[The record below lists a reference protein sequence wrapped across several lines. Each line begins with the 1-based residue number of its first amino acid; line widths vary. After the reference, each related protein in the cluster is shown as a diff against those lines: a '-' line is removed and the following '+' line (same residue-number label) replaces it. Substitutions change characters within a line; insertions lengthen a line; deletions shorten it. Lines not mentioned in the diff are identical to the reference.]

1 MVHSLTSSYANII
14 NALARHLSSRELMEK
29 SRLDP
34 RHFTRER
41 KLTFPVILSFLLS
54 SVQGAVQSELN
65 TFFADLRNRVESIR
79 KVSAQAFSE
88 ARYKISSRVF
98 DDVNRELIAQVAEQ
112 MSIPRWHGLRV
123 VAGDG
128 TVVQLTML
136 KNGVRSIVS
145 GLAFGLYLPGIELFL
160 SFKLQ
165 LGSCS
170 ERQMLFESL
179 SLLCPNDLLL
189 LDRGF
194 PCRWRPAVLIARR
207 IHFCIR
213 CDLSH
218 GFKVVREFLLSGES
232 ERVVTLR
239 APNRRD
245 AEDYECPVM
254 PTTVRLVRV
263 LTPNG
268 RIHVVMTSLLDTIA
282 FPATSFAALYH
293 SRWRVEEAFK
303 RIKHR
308 LSLEHTS
315 GLSWHAAN
323 QDFGAKVI
331 FDNLNALAAYVATD
345 AHLDPDSSY
354 KINRTQEIQKIKEN
368 VGRWLLAGAAT
379 ARRLKSLMK
388 EIAMD
393 LQKLVPDRTN
403 PHKPQ
408 PKPHLSHAYKAV

>member
-1 MVHSLTSSYANII
+1 
-14 NALARHLSSRELMEK
+14 MEK

-34 RHFTRER
+34 KHFTRDR

-65 TFFADLRNRVESIR
+65 TFFADLRNRAQSIR
-79 KVSAQAFSE
+79 KVSAQAFYE

-112 MSIPRWHGLRV
+112 MSIPRWHDLRV

-145 GLAFGLYLPGIELFL
+145 GLAFGFYLPGIELFL

-170 ERQMLFESL
+170 ERQMLFESISRL
-179 SLLCPNDLLL
+179 YPDDLLL

-194 PCRWRPAVLIARR
+194 PCRWLPAVLIARR

-213 CDLSH
+213 CDLSR

-245 AEDYECPVM
+245 AEDYECPAT

-263 LTPNG
+263 QTPNG
-268 RIHVVMTSLLDTIA
+268 RVHVVMTSLLDATT

-293 SRWRVEEAFK
+293 SRWRIEEAL
-303 RIKHR
+303 KHWTSCIPRYVIELQGTADSDWMFAPSRRDGGPPGIDPGR
-308 LSLEHTS
+308 L
-315 GLSWHAAN
+315 
-323 QDFGAKVI
+323 GAQSM
-331 FDNLNALAAYVATD
+331 
-345 AHLDPDSSY
+345 AHSRKPGSP
-354 KINRTQEIQKIKEN
+354 
-368 VGRWLLAGAAT
+368 AGAPAESSVV
-379 ARRLKSLMK
+379 RWS
-388 EIAMD
+388 
-393 LQKLVPDRTN
+393 V
-403 PHKPQ
+403 
-408 PKPHLSHAYKAV
+408 